1 MLLGYDGTTSGVLAL
16 TDESPKKIGLTRARE
31 QTIDAITKIQK
42 EKMPNDPSS
51 YWVKH
56 TIIENEMELNPS
68 TLKSRL
74 KDLKDNELV
83 YYKEGY
89 GYQAKSFDN
98 EVF

>member
-1 MLLGYDGTTSGVLAL
+1 
-16 TDESPKKIGLTRARE
+16 
-31 QTIDAITKIQK
+31 
-42 EKMPNDPSS
+42 MPNDPSS

-83 YYKEGY
+83 YYKEGH